1 MGSSVSKAAIGATT
15 DERAEPESKHLA
27 DLTRYINET
36 NRSVKH
42 LADVLFEK
50 TGNGSWVVVFKALIT
65 VHHLMVYG
73 NERFIRHLASRNSL
87 FTLHNFLDR
96 SFIDGNAMS
105 IFIRQ
110 YSRYL
115 NEKSLAYR
123 LIASDIT
130 KSKRGA
136 NGMMRTMDTN
146 DLLNILPVIQTQFD
160 ALLKFD
166 ANPDEIS
173 NGIIHAAF
181 RLLFKDCLRLF
192 AAYNEGILNLLV
204 GIQQNGIPYL
214 AQAPHG
220 LIEALKQHLDSLEEK
235 NDILLSNGVQHAWIP
250 SISNGPV
257 VNALPETDLFAAHAA
272 VGAGWERKTTIAD
285 NLDSS
290 LTSLVGNLNFGQVP
304 VNKFDMKWRQPSEM
318 EITDGMNWELST
330 CTCTS
335 TIWSSIS
342 ISPIPYT
349 VTPPETCPATSQQ
362 MPVYRMVSTPKGAPS
377 LM

>member
-1 MGSSVSKAAIGATT
+1 MGLSVSKAAIGATT

-27 DLTRYINET
+27 DLTQYVNET
-36 NRSVKH
+36 NWSVKR

-96 SFIDGNAMS
+96 SFLDGNAMS

-136 NGMMRTMDTN
+136 NGMMRTMDTK
-146 DLLNILPVIQTQFD
+146 DLLNTLPVIQTQFD

-166 ANPDEIS
+166 ANPDEIT
-173 NGIIHAAF
+173 NDIIHAAF

-192 AAYNEGILNLLV
+192 AAYNEGILNLLDKYFHMKKSQCRESLDIYLKFLNRTSRLARFLRVAEEV

-214 AQAPHG
+214 SQAPNG
-220 LIEALKQHLDSLEEK
+220 FVEALKQHLVSLEGK
-235 NDILLSNGVQHAWIP
+235 NDILLPNGVQNARIP

-257 VNALPETDLFAAHAA
+257 VNASSETGLFAARAA
-272 VGAGWERKTTIAD
+272 VGAGWQNKTTVAD

-290 LTSLVGNLNFGQVP
+290 LSNLIGSKHPFLNIHIYF
-304 VNKFDMKWRQPSEM
+304 
-318 EITDGMNWELST
+318 
-330 CTCTS
+330 
-335 TIWSSIS
+335 
-342 ISPIPYT
+342 
-349 VTPPETCPATSQQ
+349 
-362 MPVYRMVSTPKGAPS
+362 
-377 LM
+377 